1 MGEAS
6 SREGQQSL
14 SLVITGLELRTS
26 PRLSCAPTSPAR
38 IIQKQPQPLCTDTGA
53 SLGQKPNPFLRASD
67 MVRWSTVFLSPKYL
81 RREATPHPRRTQP
94 PLQHHSG
101 DPQVA

>member
-53 SLGQKPNPFLRASD
+53 SLGQKPNPFLRSSD
-67 MVRWSTVFLSPKYL
+67 TVRWSTVFLSPKYL

-94 PLQHHSG
+94 PLQHHS
-101 DPQVA
+101 